1 MIGGKRVKIRVIPNL
16 EEWGSYNYDTQVIN
30 IADRA
35 TVNPR
40 ILLSTLRHEM
50 VHASLAIS
58 GVSFSEGFQ
67 EESICR
73 CIDEIFFPAYERLCA
88 KLTNTTP

>member
-16 EEWGSYNYDTQVIN
+16 EEWGSYNYDTQVIHV
-30 IADRA
+30 AGRA
-35 TVNPR
+35 TATKQ
-40 ILLSTLRHEM
+40 LLLATLRHEM
-50 VHASLAIS
+50 VHAALAIS

-88 KLTNTTP
+88 KLTKTTT